1 MAAERRRMMG
11 PRRTIADLSFAA
23 AIAGALAVGAIT
35 FLNGLSWEGVLIRGS
50 LAMATLGIGGWI
62 LTKTAESLLFPHVA
76 KKPVGKPDETDSTG
90 STDKATD
97 KASDK
102 AEPVD
107 SEEKK
112 AA

>member
-1 MAAERRRMMG
+1 MMG

-62 LTKTAESLLFPHVA
+62 LTKTAESLLFPRVA
-76 KKPVGKPDETDSTG
+76 KKPVGKPAETDSKD
-90 STDKATD
+90 STDEDSD
-97 KASDK
+97 KASGKTSDK